1 MADARVAETFTRL
14 VDVMARLRRPGGCP
28 WDAEQ
33 TPRTL
38 WPHLLEE
45 TYEVLDAIEAG
56 DPAELRD
63 ELGDLLLQVVFQAE
77 IAAEQGQFDVA
88 DVAQAIVEKLVR
100 RHPHVF
106 GDVTVSGAAEVVRNW
121 GRIKA
126 EEHRAAGVEKDPF
139 DSLPRALPA
148 LARAQ
153 KTGDRAAQLGLDWA
167 DAPAVLA
174 KVREEVAELEG
185 AVAAGDQAL
194 AGRELGDLLLALTSV
209 GRHLHVS
216 TEAALDEA
224 TRRFVGRA
232 RHAVASARA
241 RGATLPELT
250 PEERDRLWEAAK
262 RALSASPPRV

>member
-1 MADARVAETFTRL
+1 MTDARVAETFTRL
-14 VDVMARLRRPGGCP
+14 VDVMTRLRRPGGCP

-33 TPRTL
+33 TPRSL

-45 TYEVLDAIEAG
+45 TYEVLDAIEAD
-56 DPAELRD
+56 DPAGLRD

-77 IAAEQGQFDVA
+77 IAAERGQFDVA

-126 EEHRAAGVEKDPF
+126 EERRAAGVEQDPF
-139 DSLPRALPA
+139 DALPRALPS

-153 KTGDRAAQLGLDWA
+153 KIGDRAAQLGLDWTNV
-167 DAPAVLA
+167 PAVLA
-174 KVREEVAELEG
+174 KVREELEELEA
-185 AVAAGDQAL
+185 AVAAGDQTL
-194 AGRELGDLLLALTSV
+194 AERELGDLLLALTSV

-224 TRRFVGRA
+224 ARRFVGRV
-232 RHAVASARA
+232 RHVAAAAQA
-241 RGATLPELT
+241 RGAALPDLD
-250 PEERDRLWEAAK
+250 PEERDRLWETAK
-262 RALSASPPRV
+262 RVLAAPARRV